1 MNKFESI
8 FIVRPDKEDSE
19 IKALIENIKNIIV
32 KNNGVI
38 TKVEELGKKIL
49 AYEIKK
55 CKQGYYIEFEF
66 EADETLI
73 SELEKMY
80 RANDDIIKYLNI
92 RKNDEE

>member
-8 FIVRPDKEDSE
+8 FIVRPDKEDAE

-32 KNNGVI
+32 KNNGII
-38 TKVEELGKKIL
+38 TKVEELGKKKL

-55 CKQGYYIEFEF
+55 CKEGWYILFEF
-66 EADETLI
+66 EAKETLV

-80 RANDDIIKYLNI
+80 RANEDIIKYLNI
-92 RKNDEE
+92 KKDDDE